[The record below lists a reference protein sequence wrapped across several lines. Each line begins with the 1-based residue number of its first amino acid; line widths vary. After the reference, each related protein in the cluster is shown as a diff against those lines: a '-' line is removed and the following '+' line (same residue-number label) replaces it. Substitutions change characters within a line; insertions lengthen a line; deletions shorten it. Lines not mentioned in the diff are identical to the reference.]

1 MDGRNATIFVADDDP
16 TLLKGL
22 NRALSGRGYNVRTAP
37 NGPAL
42 LSLLETASP
51 DLVVLD
57 IMMPGMSGLEVLRR
71 VRGDARWSELPVM
84 MVTALTDAAV
94 TAAAWE
100 RGASDVIPKPFRLND
115 LVSRIEARLGSG
127 VRERRAAGGPPVA
140 GGGGD

>member
-1 MDGRNATIFVADDDP
+1 MNGKLATIFVADDDP

-42 LSLLETASP
+42 LSLLETARP
-51 DLVVLD
+51 DLLVLD

-71 VRGDARWSELPVM
+71 VKGDARWSELPVM
-84 MVTALTDAAV
+84 MVTALTDAEV

-115 LVSRIEARLGSG
+115 LVSRIEARLNSG
-127 VRERRAAGGPPVA
+127 GRAQRPVESRPTDGGR
-140 GGGGD
+140 DE